1 MNLTC
6 LQCKEYNEFKYIS
19 LYKICQHK
27 FLKRYYQ
34 KRYIFNSNIK
44 FYLSIYEIW
53 NNDQKHSNRNA
64 FNLFK
69 KCQIITFIIKFI
81 ISFSYS
87 KKL

>member
-44 FYLSIYEIW
+44 FYLSIYEI
-53 NNDQKHSNRNA
+53 
-64 FNLFK
+64 
-69 KCQIITFIIKFI
+69 
-81 ISFSYS
+81 
-87 KKL
+87 